1 MRSPEFSEEQN
12 RQWDELN
19 KAYHEMLNELQ
30 LASEKIQRLRREA
43 GEWYQRC
50 LEDILS

>member
-1 MRSPEFSEEQN
+1 MSHPEFSQEQN

-43 GEWYQRC
+43 GEWYQRS
-50 LEDILS
+50 LEEILS